1 MRVESYCNL
10 TLTTW
15 RMASTYS
22 KLRLAQI
29 HWEDQKLGSPN
40 CHKMQL
46 ATLLP
51 TQQRSLRGAWR
62 LSLDSFRMRF
72 FFPGTK
78 HAMSNLC
85 QNIMDAMPA
94 FREFYVQLKAVETLA
109 STECLRKRFQATC
122 LASTSDTGGLDGF
135 PNITII
141 RWRWMSVALFLEQ
154 IIHVLDLLHRRWDG
168 RKFQFKLAAT
178 NPEEEWESERLKTC
192 HQADVKALNSC
203 LGAGYPMF
211 SGFAK
216 VIAVLTEIVNWAF
229 SWMGGCPC
237 HDDWSMSVE
246 SYRKYSSLRYP
257 SADSFGPKQLHL
269 RPTRSFIGD

>member
-1 MRVESYCNL
+1 
-10 TLTTW
+10 
-15 RMASTYS
+15 
-22 KLRLAQI
+22 
-29 HWEDQKLGSPN
+29 
-40 CHKMQL
+40 
-46 ATLLP
+46 
-51 TQQRSLRGAWR
+51 
-62 LSLDSFRMRF
+62 
-72 FFPGTK
+72 
-78 HAMSNLC
+78 MSNLC

-94 FREFYVQLKAVETLA
+94 FREFYVQIKAVETLV
-109 STECLRKRFQATC
+109 STEWLRKRFQATC

-154 IIHVLDLLHRRWDG
+154 IIHVLDLLRRRWDG

-178 NPEEEWESERLKTC
+178 NPEEEWESERLETC